1 MLQNIEDTFRLPEFD
16 VHREDPA
23 MVTVLTSC
31 VVMRSGWLPVQSEG
45 SATSRACYEHT
56 HV

>member
-1 MLQNIEDTFRLPEFD
+1 MLQNIGDTFRLPGID
-16 VHREDPA
+16 VHGEDSA

-31 VVMRSGWLPVQSEG
+31 VVMRSGWLSVQSED
-45 SATSRACYEHT
+45 SAASHACYEHT